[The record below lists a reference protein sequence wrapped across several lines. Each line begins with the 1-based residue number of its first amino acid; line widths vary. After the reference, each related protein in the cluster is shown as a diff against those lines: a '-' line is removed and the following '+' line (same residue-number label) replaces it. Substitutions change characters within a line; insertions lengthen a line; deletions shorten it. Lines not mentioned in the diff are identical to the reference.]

1 MESPQYPTAAGAEL
15 GSKIGVR
22 FYRYRAVL
30 KRYWWILA
38 LTIGIGLLYES
49 YVVVSKP
56 ERYVSQGKLSVRV
69 TSIGEKA
76 GGVASLSSWY
86 THIMEELK
94 GIRVRE
100 HARAQVQINKPEW
113 VAETEP
119 ARTEIN
125 AENVPNTYFF
135 VVTGTGRNAEFTQY
149 FVDTVMKSFLSI
161 REDEENRE
169 NIKALQQIMKRQS
182 DETRMSKDSEEALR
196 KFLEEIRVPLPEDRE
211 KQLTDQT
218 NKIQDTIDRY
228 QSELNVYKSMTN
240 NDVLRGSTPNGATP
254 NAGVREESV
263 NPAGSSLTM
272 LKQLRAK
279 RQVEFTRKK
288 EIWTSA
294 HPRYKL
300 FQEELDSMDA
310 EIQELEKLAKLGREA
325 QILRIENELTDA
337 KTKFLAVKEESVQ
350 WSTVMVKYRQLRGNL
365 DSMQV
370 QVRKT
375 DDELAKLKNEQRSS
389 GEIIGIYHQALP
401 PYEEQRGVVRHLLT
415 GLVGGFLLGLG
426 ILFLLDRA
434 DDRLASSSEMIEQ
447 FAEPILGQIPDVADT
462 RTQAGLPLLQE
473 DDSRYMF
480 AEAFRSLRSSLIF
493 MPNQTELKTLI
504 VTSAIPNEGKSTV
517 ASNLAI
523 TMSAAGAKVL
533 LVDADLRR
541 GDIAALFDIDGRQ
554 GLSNVLRGEVTW
566 QNSMQEVRG
575 GKLHIIPRGP
585 VTNQSGELL
594 LLPIVQ
600 KLLDEWKSKY
610 DLIVFNTAPIL
621 ATDDTPTL
629 APNFDGTLMVIRA
642 SFTSARLTRNALNAL
657 YQRQVNVLGLIMN
670 CVDTELP
677 DYYYY
682 RYPKYYAA
690 DA

>member
-1 MESPQYPTAAGAEL
+1 MDSPSYPTAAGAEL
-15 GSKIGVR
+15 GSKLGVR

-38 LTIGIGLLYES
+38 LTIGVGLLYEA
-49 YVVVSKP
+49 YIVVSKP
-56 ERYVSQGKLSVRV
+56 KRYVSHGKLSVRLTT
-69 TSIGEKA
+69 TSTKDSGF
-76 GGVASLSSWY
+76 VNLPSWY
-86 THIMEELK
+86 GHVISQLK
-94 GIRVRE
+94 GIQVRDR
-100 HARAQVQINKPEW
+100 ARNQVAVHRPEW
-113 VAETEP
+113 LPETEP
-119 ARTEIN
+119 SRTEIN
-125 AENVPNTYFF
+125 AENEINTYFF
-135 VVTGTGRNAEFTQY
+135 VVTGTGRNPDFTQY
-149 FVDTVMKSFLSI
+149 FVDTVMKEFLAI
-161 REDEENRE
+161 REDETSLEAGRE
-169 NIKALQQIMKRQS
+169 MAMITKRQA
-182 DETRMSKDSEEALR
+182 DEIRLSKEAEENLF

-211 KQLTDQT
+211 KQLNEQT
-218 NKIQDTIDRY
+218 NKIQDTISRLESD
-228 QSELNVYKSMTN
+228 LNLFKSMTN
-240 NDVLRGSTPNGATP
+240 SDVLRGNSGT
-254 NAGVREESV
+254 REESAS
-263 NPAGSSLTM
+263 PAGTSLIA
-272 LKQLRAK
+272 LEQERAK
-279 RQVEFTRKK
+279 LAALFARKK
-288 EIWTSA
+288 EIWFPV
-294 HPRYKL
+294 HPRYIAMA
-300 FQEELDSMDA
+300 EELESLNTQIKTLT
-310 EIQELEKLAKLGREA
+310 EFAKMGRDA
-325 QILRIENELTDA
+325 QISRIETELNQA
-337 KTKFLAVKEESVQ
+337 KEKYNQVKEESVK
-350 WSTVMVKYRQLRGNL
+350 WSSVMVRYRQLKMNVDSSL
-365 DSMQV
+365 D

-375 DDELAKLKNEQRSS
+375 DELIAKLKNEQRSS
-389 GEIIGIYHQALP
+389 GEIIGIHHQALS

-462 RTQAGLPLLQE
+462 RTEAGLPLLQE

-523 TMSAAGAKVL
+523 TMAAAGARVL

-600 KLLDEWKSKY
+600 KLLDEWKSRY
-610 DLIVFNTAPIL
+610 DLVVFNTAPIL

-690 DA
+690 

>member
-1 MESPQYPTAAGAEL
+1 MEQQPYPVGGASEL
-15 GSKIGVR
+15 GSKLGVR

-38 LTIGIGLLYES
+38 LTIGVGLLYEA

-56 ERYVSQGKLSVRV
+56 TRYVSFGKLSVRL
-69 TSIGEKA
+69 TGTDEA
-76 GGVASLSSWY
+76 ANGLLNTPSWY
-86 THIMEELK
+86 GHVISQLK
-94 GIRVRE
+94 GLQVRD
-100 HARAQVQINKPEW
+100 RAKAQIAVHRPEW
-113 VAETEP
+113 LGEVD
-119 ARTEIN
+119 RTEIH
-125 AENVPNTYFF
+125 AENENQTYFF
-135 VVTGTGRNAEFTQY
+135 IVTGTGRNPDFTQFY
-149 FVDTVMKSFLSI
+149 VDNVMKEFLAI
-161 REDEENRE
+161 REDEWTMKMAKDMGNITKRHSEEIRMAKEAEE
-169 NIKALQQIMKRQS
+169 NIF
-182 DETRMSKDSEEALR
+182 
-196 KFLEEIRVPLPEDRE
+196 KFLEEIQVPLPEDRE

-218 NKIQDTIDRY
+218 NKIQDSISKLE
-228 QSELNVYKSMTN
+228 SELNIYKSMTDS
-240 NDVLRGSTPNGATP
+240 DVLRGSGGGKEDAST
-254 NAGVREESV
+254 
-263 NPAGSSLTM
+263 PAGNSLIVVE
-272 LKQLRAK
+272 QQRA
-279 RQVEFTRKK
+279 RRAAEFTRKK
-288 EIWTSA
+288 AIWEPA
-294 HPRYKL
+294 HPMYVAMAA
-300 FQEELDSMDA
+300 ELAALDA
-310 EIQELEKLAKLGREA
+310 ELQTLTEFAKLGRDA
-325 QILRIENELTDA
+325 QLKRIENELTQARD
-337 KTKFLAVKEESVQ
+337 KYRDVKEESVK
-350 WSTVMVKYRQLRGNL
+350 WSSVMVKYRQLKMNV
-365 DSMQV
+365 DSSQEKV
-370 QVRKT
+370 KAT
-375 DDELAKLKNEQRSS
+375 DELIAKIKNEQRTS
-389 GEIIGIYHQALP
+389 GEIIGIHHQALSAV
-401 PYEEQRGVVRHLLT
+401 EEPRGVVRHLMT
-415 GLVGGFLLGLG
+415 GLIGGLLLGMG

-462 RTQAGLPLLQE
+462 RTESGLALLH
-473 DDSRYMF
+473 DDDTRYMF

-523 TMSAAGAKVL
+523 TMSAAGARVL

-554 GLSNVLRGEVTW
+554 GLSNILRSEATW
-566 QNSMQEVRG
+566 QDSVQTVRA
-575 GKLHIIPRGP
+575 GKLHVIPRGP

-600 KLLDEWKSKY
+600 KLLTEWKARY
-610 DLIVFNTAPIL
+610 DLVIFNTAPIL

-682 RYPKYYAA
+682 RYPKYYAT
-690 DA
+690 

>member
-1 MESPQYPTAAGAEL
+1 MESPAYPSAAGAEL
-15 GSKIGVR
+15 GSKLGVR

-30 KRYWWILA
+30 RRYWWILA
-38 LTIGIGLLYES
+38 LTIGIGLLYET

-56 ERYVSQGKLSVRV
+56 TRFVSFGKLSVRLTGSDERMNGMV
-69 TSIGEKA
+69 NLPSFYGHVI
-76 GGVASLSSWY
+76 SQ
-86 THIMEELK
+86 LK
-94 GIRVRE
+94 GIQVRE
-100 HARAQVQINKPEW
+100 RARAQVAVLKPEW
-113 VAETEP
+113 IGEVD
-119 ARTEIN
+119 RIEIN
-125 AENVPNTYFF
+125 AENEINTFF
-135 VVTGTGRNAEFTQY
+135 FIVTGTGQNPDFTQFY
-149 FVDTVMKSFLSI
+149 VDTVMKEFLAI
-161 REDEENRE
+161 REDETAVINGKVIADLNKRLADENRL
-169 NIKALQQIMKRQS
+169 A
-182 DETRMSKDSEEALR
+182 EEAKDTLF
-196 KFLEEIRVPLPEDRE
+196 KLKEDIKVPLPEERE
-211 KQLTDQT
+211 KDLTLQT
-218 NKIQDTIDRY
+218 NKVQDTI
-228 QSELNVYKSMTN
+228 SGLESHLNLYKSMS
-240 NDVLRGSTPNGATP
+240 DGEVLRGTGSTKG
-254 NAGVREESV
+254 EESAS
-263 NPAGSSLTM
+263 PAANNLVT

-279 RQVEFTRKK
+279 KDSDFAKKK
-288 EIWTSA
+288 EIWLPKN
-294 HPRYKL
+294 PRYIDAVDEIESL
-300 FQEELDSMDA
+300 DA
-310 EIQELEKLAKLGREA
+310 EINTLSEFAKLGREA
-325 QILRIENELTDA
+325 QLKRIETELEQA
-337 KTKFLAVKEESVQ
+337 RTKLKEVTEESVK
-350 WSTVMVKYRQLRGNL
+350 WSSVMVRYRQLKMNG
-365 DSMQV
+365 DSALEKV
-370 QVRKT
+370 KTT
-375 DDELAKLKNEQRSS
+375 DDRIAKMKNEQGNS
-389 GEIIGIYHQALP
+389 GEIIGIHYAAQTP
-401 PYEEQRGVVRHLLT
+401 TEEPRGVVRHLLT
-415 GLVGGFLLGLG
+415 GLIGGFLLGLG

-462 RTQAGLPLLQE
+462 RTEAGLPLLQE
-473 DDSRYMF
+473 DDDRYMF

-517 ASNLAI
+517 ASNLAV
-523 TMSAAGAKVL
+523 TMSAAGARVL

-554 GLSNVLRGEVTW
+554 GLSNILRGEVTW
-566 QNSMQEVRG
+566 QNSVQEVRG

-600 KLLDEWKSKY
+600 RLLDEWKARY
-610 DLIVFNTAPIL
+610 DLVVFNTAPIL

-690 DA
+690 